1 MTPAERRDLTVL
13 RNTALGVFR
22 DDVQARAGLTAI
34 RRVTRQGWIEQ
45 DPFQPSRDQL
55 TPAGERALK
64 TLEQQYQTEVLGG
77 RPPQYG
83 GLSHGLSAYKTGRC
97 KCGICS
103 QAIRDYNQN
112 YAERKKA
119 GEQ

>member
-13 RNTALGVFR
+13 RNVAMGAFQE
-22 DDVQARAGLTAI
+22 DVQDRAGLTAI
-34 RRVTRQGWIEQ
+34 RRVTRQGWIDP

-55 TPAGERALK
+55 TPTGERALK

-77 RPPQYG
+77 KPPQYG
-83 GLSHGLSAYKTGRC
+83 GLRHGLSAYKTGRC
-97 KCGICS
+97 KCGICRN
-103 QAIRDYNQN
+103 AAREYNQS

-119 GEQ
+119 GE